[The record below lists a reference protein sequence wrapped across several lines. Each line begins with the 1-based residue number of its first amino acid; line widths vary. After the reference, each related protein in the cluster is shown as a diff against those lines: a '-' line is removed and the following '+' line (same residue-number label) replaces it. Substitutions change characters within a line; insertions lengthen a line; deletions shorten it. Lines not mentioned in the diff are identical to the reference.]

1 MDVASN
7 YKISISLEKINK
19 GFALNNDKFVS
30 VNQGFIGPPGE
41 FGKPVSMG
49 LLNKACIYAYTLSA
63 HKNVNSIYTA

>member
-7 YKISISLEKINK
+7 YKISISLEKIDK

-49 LLNKACIYAYTLSA
+49 TWLCIYAYTLSA
-63 HKNVNSIYTA
+63 PKNVNSIYTA

>member
-1 MDVASN
+1 MDV
-7 YKISISLEKINK
+7 ERINK

-49 LLNKACIYAYTLSA
+49 TWLLNKACIYAYTLSA
-63 HKNVNSIYTA
+63 HVNVTSIYTA